1 MDTAI
6 LEFLT
11 HLPER
16 ILMGIRFEGT
26 RYVIGTIGV
35 FVGIWLLIGP
45 FIKSRRIRERRPTPK
60 MLNKQVRM
68 EVFNSFRTVLVFV
81 ALDIFIFDLA
91 DKGYFRFYD
100 DVSEYGAVYYWA
112 SILLAII
119 FHDAYFY
126 WTHRTLHHSKLYK
139 RFHLTHHRS
148 HNPTPFTA
156 YSFAVGEAVV
166 EYGYVPIMLLVMPLH
181 QSALAIILMIMIFK
195 NALGHCGYEIFPRG
209 ATRHW
214 FWKHMTTV
222 THHDIHHEKGTSNFS
237 LYFTWWDKLM
247 GTEHP
252 DYHER
257 FDAVTTRSSRLPAP
271 IGLTSKAR
279 ELAAPEV

>member
-1 MDTAI
+1 METVLLDFIAA
-6 LEFLT
+6 
-11 HLPER
+11 LPER
-16 ILMGIRFEGT
+16 IFMGIRFEGT

-35 FVGIWLLIGP
+35 FVAMWLIIGP
-45 FIKSRRIRERRPTPK
+45 FIRSRRIRERRPTPK

-68 EVFNSFRTVLVFV
+68 ELLNSFRTIIVFV
-81 ALDIFIFDLA
+81 ALDILIFDLA
-91 DKGYFRFYD
+91 ENGVFRFYSD
-100 DVSEYGAVYYWA
+100 PDQFGAIYYWA
-112 SILLAII
+112 SIALGIL

-126 WTHRTLHHSKLYK
+126 WTHRAMHHAKFYK

-166 EYGYVPIMLLVMPLH
+166 EYGYVPLMLLVLPLH
-181 QSALAIILMIMIFK
+181 PSALAIILMIMIFK

-222 THHDIHHEKGTSNFS
+222 THHDMHHEKAGGNFS
-237 LYFTWWDKLM
+237 LYFTWWDRIM
-247 GTEHP
+247 GTEHAN
-252 DYHER
+252 YHER
-257 FDAVTTRSSRLPAP
+257 FDAITTKH
-271 IGLTSKAR
+271 KA
-279 ELAAPEV
+279 ELIAA